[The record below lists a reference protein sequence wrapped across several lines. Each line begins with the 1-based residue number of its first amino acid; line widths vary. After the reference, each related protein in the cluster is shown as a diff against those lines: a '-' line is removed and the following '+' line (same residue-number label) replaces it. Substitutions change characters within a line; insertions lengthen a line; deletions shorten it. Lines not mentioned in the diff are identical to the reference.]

1 MPYSILRSQ
10 KERPAAERES
20 DVPFGTLNQFPTFG
34 VTFTSNVARC
44 GTGLTTSSMA
54 PYAFVDVL
62 GGPSVVGEPIGSDLQ
77 LVDMIQRGLR
87 RRALDHLA
95 RRSQLPLPVLAAAV
109 DLSVRTL
116 QRYAPEQRLK
126 ADATDRLV
134 QLATLYAE
142 GFDLFGEEKF
152 RRWMESHLPALA
164 GGRPVDFI
172 TTTVG
177 IRLLRDIIGRIEHG
191 VFG

>member
-1 MPYSILRSQ
+1 
-10 KERPAAERES
+10 
-20 DVPFGTLNQFPTFG
+20 
-34 VTFTSNVARC
+34 
-44 GTGLTTSSMA
+44 MA
-54 PYAFVDVL
+54 PYPFVELL
-62 GGPSVVGEPIGSDLQ
+62 GGPAVVGEPLTNDLQ
-77 LVDMIQRGLR
+77 LVGLIQHGLR

-95 RRSQLPLPVLAAAV
+95 RHSQLPLPVLAAAV

-142 GFDLFGEEKF
+142 GFDLFGEDKF
-152 RRWMESHLPALA
+152 RRWMESHLPALD

-172 TTTVG
+172 TSTVG
-177 IRLLRDIIGRIEHG
+177 IRVLRDIIGRIEYG

>member
-1 MPYSILRSQ
+1 
-10 KERPAAERES
+10 
-20 DVPFGTLNQFPTFG
+20 
-34 VTFTSNVARC
+34 
-44 GTGLTTSSMA
+44 MA
-54 PYAFVDVL
+54 PYAFVEIL
-62 GGPSVVGEPIGSDLQ
+62 GGPSVVGEPLMNDLQ

-95 RRSQLPLPVLAAAV
+95 SRSNLPLPVLAAAV

-116 QRYAPEQRLK
+116 QRYLPEQRLK

-142 GFDLFGEEKF
+142 GFELFGEEKF
-152 RRWMESHLPALA
+152 KLWMDARLPAL
-164 GGRPVDFI
+164 GNRRPVEFI
-172 TTTVG
+172 TSTVG
-177 IRLLRDIIGRIEHG
+177 IQLLRDLFVRIEHG

>member
-1 MPYSILRSQ
+1 M
-10 KERPAAERES
+10 
-20 DVPFGTLNQFPTFG
+20 T
-34 VTFTSNVARC
+34 
-44 GTGLTTSSMA
+44 

-62 GGPSVVGEPIGSDLQ
+62 GGPSVVGEPIVNDLQ
-77 LVDMIQRGLR
+77 LVDVVQRGLR

-95 RRSQLPLPVLAAAV
+95 RRSHLPLPVLAAAV

-116 QRYAPEQRLK
+116 QRYTPEQRLK

-152 RRWMESHLPALA
+152 RHWMESAIPAL
-164 GGRPVDFI
+164 GGRRPVEFI
-172 TTTVG
+172 TTVVG
-177 IRLLRDIIGRIEHG
+177 IRLLRDILGRIEHG

>member
-1 MPYSILRSQ
+1 
-10 KERPAAERES
+10 
-20 DVPFGTLNQFPTFG
+20 
-34 VTFTSNVARC
+34 
-44 GTGLTTSSMA
+44 MA

-62 GGPSVVGEPIGSDLQ
+62 GGPSIVGEPIASDLQ
-77 LVDMIQRGLR
+77 LVDVIQRGLR

-95 RRSQLPLPVLAAAV
+95 RRSHLPLPVLAAAI

-134 QLATLYAE
+134 QLAILYAE

-152 RRWMESHLPALA
+152 RHWMESPILAL
-164 GGRPVDFI
+164 GHRKPIEFI
-172 TTTVG
+172 TTMTG
-177 IRLLRDIIGRIEHG
+177 IRLLRDILVRIEHG

>member
-1 MPYSILRSQ
+1 
-10 KERPAAERES
+10 
-20 DVPFGTLNQFPTFG
+20 
-34 VTFTSNVARC
+34 
-44 GTGLTTSSMA
+44 MA
-54 PYAFVDVL
+54 PYAFVDIL
-62 GGPSVVGEPIGSDLQ
+62 GGPNVVGEPLTNDLQ

-95 RRSQLPLPVLAAAV
+95 SRSDLPLPLLAAAV

-142 GFDLFGEEKF
+142 GFELFGEEKF
-152 RRWMESHLPALA
+152 RHWMGSSIPAL
-164 GGRPVDFI
+164 GGRRPTDLI
-172 TTTVG
+172 TSGVG
-177 IRLLRDIIGRIEHG
+177 IRLLRDILGRIEHG

>member
-1 MPYSILRSQ
+1 
-10 KERPAAERES
+10 
-20 DVPFGTLNQFPTFG
+20 
-34 VTFTSNVARC
+34 
-44 GTGLTTSSMA
+44 MA
-54 PYAFVDVL
+54 PYAFIEML
-62 GGPSVVGEPIGSDLQ
+62 GGPSVVGEPVASDLQ
-77 LVDMIQRGLR
+77 LVDLIRRGLR

-95 RRSQLPLPVLAAAV
+95 RRSHLPLPVLAAAV

-116 QRYAPEQRLK
+116 QRYLPEQRLR

-142 GFDLFGEEKF
+142 GFDLFGEDKF
-152 RRWMESHLPALA
+152 RRWMESHLPALD

-177 IRLLRDIIGRIEHG
+177 IRLLRDLIGRIEHG

>member
-1 MPYSILRSQ
+1 
-10 KERPAAERES
+10 
-20 DVPFGTLNQFPTFG
+20 
-34 VTFTSNVARC
+34 
-44 GTGLTTSSMA
+44 MA
-54 PYAFVDVL
+54 PYPFLELL
-62 GGPSVVGEPIGSDLQ
+62 GGPSVVGEPLTNDLQ
-77 LVDMIQRGLR
+77 LVDMIQHGLR

-95 RRSQLPLPVLAAAV
+95 QRSELPLPVLAAAV

-152 RRWMESHLPALA
+152 KIWMDSHIPAL
-164 GGRPVDFI
+164 GGRKAVDFI
-172 TTTVG
+172 TSTVG
-177 IRLLRDIIGRIEHG
+177 IRMLRDVLGRIEHG

>member
-1 MPYSILRSQ
+1 
-10 KERPAAERES
+10 
-20 DVPFGTLNQFPTFG
+20 
-34 VTFTSNVARC
+34 
-44 GTGLTTSSMA
+44 MA
-54 PYAFVDVL
+54 PYPFIELL
-62 GGPSVVGEPIGSDLQ
+62 GGPAVVGEPLTNDLQ
-77 LVDMIQRGLR
+77 LVGLIQHGLR

-95 RRSQLPLPVLAAAV
+95 RHSQLPLPVLAAAV

-142 GFDLFGEEKF
+142 GFELFGEDKF
-152 RRWMESHLPALA
+152 RRWMESHLPALD

-177 IRLLRDIIGRIEHG
+177 IRVLRDIIGRIEYG